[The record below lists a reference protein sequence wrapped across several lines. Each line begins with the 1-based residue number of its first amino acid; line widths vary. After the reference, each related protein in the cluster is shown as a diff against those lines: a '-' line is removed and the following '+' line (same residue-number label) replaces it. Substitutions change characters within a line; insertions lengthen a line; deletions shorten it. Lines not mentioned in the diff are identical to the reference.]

1 MVDFRRQGD
10 DHPSEERPG
19 RRGRADLVLLVP
31 PPKTMPVGTVEAVHK
46 PGNKLLG
53 KSTRS
58 SRQREAGEWIE
69 RQLLSAPCLTE
80 DRWQR
85 IARILHRQ
93 TTSMRSGEKRP
104 PLTGRGID
112 DHRSEYGLDDRPPLI
127 DIEARPQL
135 VEICRA
141 IRSNRT
147 LSQELR
153 LFRSEVTGSVFEL
166 LYGRKDNFLR
176 EFALG
181 RHGHQL
187 RDPARGLG
195 EFAIP

>member
-1 MVDFRRQGD
+1 MSLVPVLAMNATVHSGSPALKSAAKSPLVGRAAARSGDCRRSSRLCVDWSRVSRSRRPSGALALKSTVPQDHQVVDFRRQGD

-31 PPKTMPVGTVEAVHK
+31 PPKTMPVGTVEAVHM

-104 PLTGRGID
+104 PLTAA
-112 DHRSEYGLDDRPPLI
+112 GLTITDPSTDSMI
-127 DIEARPQL
+127 AR
-135 VEICRA
+135 R
-141 IRSNRT
+141 
-147 LSQELR
+147 
-153 LFRSEVTGSVFEL
+153 
-166 LYGRKDNFLR
+166 
-176 EFALG
+176 
-181 RHGHQL
+181 
-187 RDPARGLG
+187 
-195 EFAIP
+195 